1 MAGGKLT
8 PRQKM
13 INMMYLVLTA
23 LLAMN
28 VSSEILN
35 AFKTV
40 NNSIMTSNGLIRE
53 KNDGVNKAFSDAVAD
68 PTQKANAELW
78 RPFSDKATL
87 VSDDMYNYLEKMKTD
102 LKVLSGLKIDEH
114 GDETY
119 KEDDLDAATKL
130 LIEDNNG
137 AKGLELYNKLKKF
150 KEDITK
156 VIDVSVLPEAQKAKY
171 KSELENIEKNHPLN
185 LKVLQSKSSNKY
197 KDTPE
202 DWVKSNFYMTPTVA
216 CVTILSKFQNDV
228 RNCEATYKDYCLNQ
242 IGKVKVVYDEFQAI
256 ASANTNYAMPGDPI
270 EVYAGVGAFSAA
282 SKPTVSI
289 NGSVIPLVDG
299 MATWKTTASG
309 EGTRSIPVNISFTKP
324 DGSIAKVT
332 KELKYTIGRPT
343 GAAVMLD
350 NMNVVY
356 IGVDNPM
363 TISSGSGDEKTTV
376 AGNGGGLTITK
387 NGGGKYTAR
396 ATTPTLQA
404 GLKVSVQGGKAF
416 DFPLRVKRIPNP
428 TAAVGGDMERGTGGT
443 VGPGYLKAQSGVVAI
458 LQNFDFKCDFKVTSF
473 SMIYSSK
480 GDIFR
485 SQAAGPRFNDQMIGF
500 FGRAKSKDVIIIEDI
515 KAVGCDGASR
525 KLNQIAFTI
534 Q

>member
-1 MAGGKLT
+1 
-8 PRQKM
+8 
-13 INMMYLVLTA
+13 
-23 LLAMN
+23 
-28 VSSEILN
+28 
-35 AFKTV
+35 
-40 NNSIMTSNGLIRE
+40 
-53 KNDGVNKAFSDAVAD
+53 
-68 PTQKANAELW
+68 
-78 RPFSDKATL
+78 
-87 VSDDMYNYLEKMKTD
+87 
-102 LKVLSGLKIDEH
+102 
-114 GDETY
+114 
-119 KEDDLDAATKL
+119 
-130 LIEDNNG
+130 
-137 AKGLELYNKLKKF
+137 
-150 KEDITK
+150 
-156 VIDVSVLPEAQKAKY
+156 
-171 KSELENIEKNHPLN
+171 
-185 LKVLQSKSSNKY
+185 
-197 KDTPE
+197 
-202 DWVKSNFYMTPTVA
+202 
-216 CVTILSKFQNDV
+216 
-228 RNCEATYKDYCLNQ
+228 
-242 IGKVKVVYDEFQAI
+242 
-256 ASANTNYAMPGDPI
+256 
-270 EVYAGVGAFSAA
+270 
-282 SKPTVSI
+282 
-289 NGSVIPLVDG
+289 
-299 MATWKTTASG
+299 
-309 EGTRSIPVNISFTKP
+309 
-324 DGSIAKVT
+324 
-332 KELKYTIGRPT
+332 
-343 GAAVMLD
+343 MLD